1 MTQQVDC
8 VHQGEVAF
16 ITLQR
21 PEAGNR
27 LTNAMAAALAA
38 ALDGARG
45 CRVIVLR
52 GAGSDFCV
60 GRDMQ
65 PPAAGSRVSPLD
77 VMRDDASPMLELFE
91 AFRRARQP
99 VVAAVQGKAWGIGT
113 VFAGLC
119 DVTIA
124 AENASFR
131 LGELERGIP
140 PAIAMSALLDRM
152 PRKALAHLVFSA
164 EEIDT
169 RAALAAG
176 LASRVVEAA
185 RLDQALRDFV
195 AKLLTFRQ
203 EALEAV
209 KLYLA
214 AAPRHDEAR
223 AAQYGASLLSNILAS
238 R

>member
-1 MTQQVDC
+1 MTR
-8 VHQGEVAF
+8 EVQCERKDEVF
-16 ITLQR
+16 FVTLAR

-38 ALDGARG
+38 GLDASRE

-65 PPAAGSRVSPLD
+65 PPAPGSRVSPLD
-77 VMRDDASPMLELFE
+77 VMREDAGPMLELFD
-91 AFRRARQP
+91 AFRRAKQP
-99 VVAAVQGKAWGIGT
+99 IVAAVQGKAWGIGT

-164 EEIDT
+164 EEIDA

-185 RLDQALRDFV
+185 RLDEAVQRFV

-214 AAPRHDEAR
+214 AAPRDDEAR
-223 AAQYGASLLSNILAS
+223 AAHYGASLLSNILAS